1 MSILQDVR
9 YGLRIL
15 RRSPGTAAAA
25 ALSLALGIGA
35 NSAIYSWVR
44 GVLIEPLSGVSQQED
59 IVVVANRS
67 RSGAWR
73 TLSYPDYVD
82 LRDTCKTL
90 DGLVVDSIVTVSLGA
105 TGEAR
110 HAERVYGS
118 LVSGNYFDVLRTG
131 MSLGRGFTRA
141 EDEAPGR
148 APVVVLGH
156 ALWQR
161 RFAGDPTIV
170 GQTIP
175 INGKPYAVVGV
186 APSDFY
192 GVWSGLAL
200 DLWIP
205 VMMQADVMPGDLIRA
220 RGIHWL
226 QGLGR
231 LAPGATVEQASAE
244 VKAAAERLAQ
254 AWPAS
259 SEGQTAAALPMWRS
273 PFGAQLFLTPV
284 LLTLSG
290 VVSLVLLL
298 ACANVANLLLARA
311 LGRRR
316 EMAIRLAVGASRRRL
331 VRQML
336 VESVMLAG
344 LGGLGGILIATAAG
358 PLLATFNP
366 PTDLML
372 RPGIS
377 VDAGVVAFTALLSLL
392 TGIVFG
398 LAPAFQSARAEVT
411 VALRDESAAGSR
423 HRSRLRD
430 ALVVAQVALSA
441 VLLVGAGLFLRSL
454 VAAERVDPG
463 FNPRDLVLAGYNLFP
478 NGYAP
483 ETGVAFHER
492 LVRQLQSEPGVRA
505 AGVAVR
511 LPLGFEGISSMTVS
525 IDGYSRRADEDLAI
539 QYNVVS
545 PGYLAA
551 MQIPIVAGRD
561 FTFDDRADTTRV
573 MIVNRTMAERYWKGD
588 PLGRTV
594 RIAETAYQIVGVVP
608 TGKYQTIAEDPRPFF
623 YVPLRQMY
631 RSNAI
636 IHVRTSESAGAA
648 LQRIR
653 GVVSALDPN
662 LPIFATRTGEQQMA
676 YGTFANRI
684 AASFLGLFGALALLL
699 AGVGLYGVMA
709 FGVAQRTREIGIRM
723 ALGARPSDIL
733 RSITSHGLRVAF
745 VGLVIGGAGAL
756 ASLPLASRLL
766 VGVGP
771 RDAATYAGVAVVLTL
786 VALLASGIPG
796 LRAARL
802 NPVEALRRP

>member
-1 MSILQDVR
+1 MSILRDVQ

-25 ALSLALGIGA
+25 VLSLALGIGA

-59 IVVVANRS
+59 IVVVAGRS

-110 HAERVYGS
+110 HAERVYGF

-131 MSLGRGFTRA
+131 MRLGRGFTRA
-141 EDEAPGR
+141 EDEAPRR
-148 APVVVLGH
+148 APVVVLSH

-161 RFAGDPTIV
+161 RYAGDPGIV

-175 INGKPYAVVGV
+175 INAKPYTVVGV
-186 APSDFY
+186 APAAFY
-192 GVWSGLAL
+192 GAWSGLSL

-205 VMMQADVMPGDLIRA
+205 VMMQADVMQGDLIRA
-220 RGIHWL
+220 RGSRWL
-226 QGLGR
+226 QTLGR
-231 LAPGATVEQASAE
+231 LAPGVTVEQADAD
-244 VKAAAERLAQ
+244 VRAATERLAQ
-254 AWPAS
+254 AWPS
-259 SEGQTAAALPMWRS
+259 TNEGWTGVVVPMWRS

-316 EMAIRLAVGASRRRL
+316 EMAIRLAVGASRGRL

-336 VESVMLAG
+336 VESLILAG
-344 LGGLGGILIATAAG
+344 IAGAGGILVAMAAR
-358 PLLATFNP
+358 PLLSRFNP

-372 RPGIS
+372 RPAIS
-377 VDAGVVAFTALLSLL
+377 VDAGVVAFTAILSVL

-411 VALRDESAAGSR
+411 VALRDESSAGSR

-430 ALVVAQVALSA
+430 ALVVMQVAVSA

-454 VAAERVDPG
+454 AGAERVDPG

-478 NGYAP
+478 NGYAA
-483 ETGVAFHER
+483 ETGMTFHER
-492 LVRQLQSEPGVRA
+492 LVRGLQAEPGVSA
-505 AGVAVR
+505 AGIGAR
-511 LPLGFEGISSMTVS
+511 LPLGFEGTSSMTIS
-525 IDGYSRRADEDLAI
+525 IDGYTRRPDEDLNI

-545 PGYLAA
+545 PGYMAA
-551 MQIPIVAGRD
+551 MQIPLLAGRD
-561 FTFDDRADTTRV
+561 FTFDDRATPH
-573 MIVNRTMAERYWKGD
+573 AC
-588 PLGRTV
+588 
-594 RIAETAYQIVGVVP
+594 
-608 TGKYQTIAEDPRPFF
+608 
-623 YVPLRQMY
+623 
-631 RSNAI
+631 
-636 IHVRTSESAGAA
+636 
-648 LQRIR
+648 
-653 GVVSALDPN
+653 
-662 LPIFATRTGEQQMA
+662 
-676 YGTFANRI
+676 
-684 AASFLGLFGALALLL
+684 
-699 AGVGLYGVMA
+699 
-709 FGVAQRTREIGIRM
+709 
-723 ALGARPSDIL
+723 
-733 RSITSHGLRVAF
+733 
-745 VGLVIGGAGAL
+745 
-756 ASLPLASRLL
+756 
-766 VGVGP
+766 
-771 RDAATYAGVAVVLTL
+771 
-786 VALLASGIPG
+786 
-796 LRAARL
+796 
-802 NPVEALRRP
+802 

>member
-1 MSILQDVR
+1 MTILQDIR
-9 YGLRIL
+9 YGMRIL

-25 ALSLALGIGA
+25 VLSLALGIGA

-44 GVLIEPLSGVSQQED
+44 GVLIEPLAGVGQQQD

-82 LRDTCKTL
+82 LRDACKTL

-118 LVSGNYFDVLRTG
+118 LVSGNFFDVLRTG
-131 MSLGRGFTRA
+131 MGLGRGFTRA

-148 APVVVLGH
+148 APVVVLSHG
-156 ALWQR
+156 LWQR
-161 RFAGDPTIV
+161 RYAGDAAIV

-175 INGKPYAVVGV
+175 INGKPYTVVGV
-186 APSDFY
+186 APADFP
-192 GVWSGLAL
+192 GVWSGLSL

-205 VMMQADVMPGDLIRA
+205 VMMQADVMQGDLIRA
-220 RGIHWL
+220 RGSRWL
-226 QGLGR
+226 QTLGR
-231 LAPGATVEQASAE
+231 LAPGVTIEQAEAD
-244 VKAAAERLAQ
+244 VKAAVERLAQ
-254 AWPAS
+254 AWPATN
-259 SEGQTAAALPMWRS
+259 EGWTGAVVPMWRS

-284 LLTLSG
+284 LMTLSG

-316 EMAIRLAVGASRRRL
+316 EMAIRLAVGASRTRL

-344 LGGLGGILIATAAG
+344 VAGAGGILVAMAAG
-358 PLLATFNP
+358 PLLSRFNP

-372 RPGIS
+372 RPAIT
-377 VDAGVVAFTALLSLL
+377 VDGGVVAFTALLSVL
-392 TGIVFG
+392 TGVVFG
-398 LAPAFQSARAEVT
+398 LAPAFQSARAQVI
-411 VALRDESAAGSR
+411 VALRDESSAGSR

-430 ALVVAQVALSA
+430 ALVVTQVALSA
-441 VLLVGAGLFLRSL
+441 MLLVGAGLFLRSL
-454 VAAERVDPG
+454 VAAERLDPG
-463 FNPRDLVLAGYNLFP
+463 FNPRDLTLAGYNLFP
-478 NGYAP
+478 NGYSP
-483 ETGVAFHER
+483 ETGAVFHER

-505 AGVAVR
+505 AGLAVR
-511 LPLGFEGISSMTVS
+511 LPLGFEGISSMTIS
-525 IDGYSRRADEDLAI
+525 IDGYTRRADEDLSI
-539 QYNVVS
+539 QYNIVS
-545 PGYLAA
+545 PGYMAA
-551 MQIPIVAGRD
+551 MQIPMLAGRD
-561 FTFDDRADTTRV
+561 FTFDDRLDTARV
-573 MIVNRTMAERYWKGD
+573 MIVNRTMAERYWQGD
-588 PLGRTV
+588 SLGRTV
-594 RIAETAYQIVGVVP
+594 RIGDTPYQIVGVVP
-608 TGKYQTIAEDPRPFF
+608 TGKYQTLAEDPRPFF
-623 YVPLRQMY
+623 YLSIRQTY
-631 RSNAI
+631 RPNAI
-636 IHVRTSESAGAA
+636 VHLRSSESAGAA

-653 GVVSALDPN
+653 SAVSGLDPN
-662 LPIFATRTGEQQMA
+662 LPIFATKTGEQQMA
-676 YGTFANRI
+676 FGTFANRI

-709 FGVAQRTREIGIRM
+709 FAVAQRTREIGVRV

-733 RSITSHGLRVAF
+733 RSVTSQGVRVAL
-745 VGLVIGGAGAL
+745 VGLAIGGGA
-756 ASLPLASRLL
+756 AMAALPFASRLL

-771 RDAATYAGVAVVLTL
+771 RDAATYAGVAVLLTL

>member
-1 MSILQDVR
+1 MTILQDIR
-9 YGLRIL
+9 YGMRIL

-25 ALSLALGIGA
+25 VLSLALGIGA

-44 GVLIEPLSGVSQQED
+44 GVLIEPLAGVGQQQD

-82 LRDTCKTL
+82 LRDACKTL

-118 LVSGNYFDVLRTG
+118 LVSGNFFDVLRTG
-131 MSLGRGFTRA
+131 MGLGRGFTRA

-148 APVVVLGH
+148 APVVVLSHG
-156 ALWQR
+156 LWQR
-161 RFAGDPTIV
+161 RYAGDAAIV

-175 INGKPYAVVGV
+175 INGKPYTVVGV
-186 APSDFY
+186 APADFP
-192 GVWSGLAL
+192 GVWSGLSL

-205 VMMQADVMPGDLIRA
+205 VMMQADVMQGDLIRA
-220 RGIHWL
+220 RGSRWL
-226 QGLGR
+226 QTLGR
-231 LAPGATVEQASAE
+231 LAPGVTIEQAEAD
-244 VKAAAERLAQ
+244 VKAAVERLAQ
-254 AWPAS
+254 AWPATN
-259 SEGQTAAALPMWRS
+259 EGWTGAVVPMWRS

-284 LLTLSG
+284 LMTLSG

-316 EMAIRLAVGASRRRL
+316 EMAIRLAVGASRTRL

-344 LGGLGGILIATAAG
+344 VAGAGGILVAMAAG
-358 PLLATFNP
+358 PLLSRFNP

-372 RPGIS
+372 RPAIT
-377 VDAGVVAFTALLSLL
+377 VDGGVVAFTALLSVL
-392 TGIVFG
+392 TGVVFG
-398 LAPAFQSARAEVT
+398 LAPAFQSARAQVI
-411 VALRDESAAGSR
+411 VALRDESSAGSR

-430 ALVVAQVALSA
+430 ALVVTQVALSA
-441 VLLVGAGLFLRSL
+441 MLLVGAGLFLRSL
-454 VAAERVDPG
+454 VAAERLDPG
-463 FNPRDLVLAGYNLFP
+463 FNPRDLTLAGYNLFP
-478 NGYAP
+478 NGYSP
-483 ETGVAFHER
+483 ETGAVFHER

-505 AGVAVR
+505 AGLAVR
-511 LPLGFEGISSMTVS
+511 LPLGFEGISSMTIS
-525 IDGYSRRADEDLAI
+525 IDGYTRRADEDLSI
-539 QYNVVS
+539 QYNIVS
-545 PGYLAA
+545 PGYMAA
-551 MQIPIVAGRD
+551 MQIPMLAGRD
-561 FTFDDRADTTRV
+561 FTFDDRLDTARV
-573 MIVNRTMAERYWKGD
+573 MIVNRTMAERYWQGD
-588 PLGRTV
+588 SLGRTV
-594 RIAETAYQIVGVVP
+594 RVGDTPYQIVGVVP
-608 TGKYQTIAEDPRPFF
+608 TGKYQTLAEDPRPFF
-623 YVPLRQMY
+623 YLSIRQTY
-631 RSNAI
+631 RPNAI
-636 IHVRTSESAGAA
+636 VHLRSSESAGAA

-653 GVVSALDPN
+653 SAVSGLDPN
-662 LPIFATRTGEQQMA
+662 LPVFATKTGEQQMA
-676 YGTFANRI
+676 FGTFANRI

-709 FGVAQRTREIGIRM
+709 FAVAQRTREIGVRV

-733 RSITSHGLRVAF
+733 RSVTSQGVRVAL
-745 VGLVIGGAGAL
+745 VGLAIGGGA
-756 ASLPLASRLL
+756 AMAALPFASRLL

-771 RDAATYAGVAVVLTL
+771 RDAATYAGVAVLLTL

>member
-59 IVVVANRS
+59 IVVVASRS

-90 DGLVVDSIVTVSLGA
+90 DGLLVDSIVTVSLGA

-118 LVSGNYFDVLRTG
+118 LVSGNYFDVLRAG
-131 MSLGRGFTRA
+131 MGLGRGFTRA

-148 APVVVLGH
+148 APVVVLSH

-161 RFAGDPTIV
+161 RYAGDPTIV

-205 VMMQADVMPGDLIRA
+205 VMMQADVMQGDLIRA
-220 RGIHWL
+220 RGSRWL

-231 LAPGATVEQASAE
+231 LAPGVTVEQANAE
-244 VKAAAERLAQ
+244 VKALTDRLAQ
-254 AWPAS
+254 AWPDTN
-259 SEGQTAAALPMWRS
+259 EGWAGAALPMWRS

-316 EMAIRLAVGASRRRL
+316 EMAIRLAVGASRGRL

-344 LGGLGGILIATAAG
+344 LGGIGGLLIAMAAG

-372 RPGIS
+372 RPAVS
-377 VDAGVVAFTALLSLL
+377 VDAGVVGFTAFLSLL
-392 TGIVFG
+392 TGVVFG

-411 VALRDESAAGSR
+411 VTLRDESAAGSH

-430 ALVVAQVALSA
+430 ALVVTQVALSTM
-441 VLLVGAGLFLRSL
+441 LLVGAGLFVRSL
-454 VAAERVDPG
+454 FSAERVDPG

-478 NGYAP
+478 NGYAA
-483 ETGVAFHER
+483 ETGAVFHER

-505 AGVAVR
+505 AGVAAR
-511 LPLGFEGISSMTVS
+511 LPLGFEGVSSMTVS
-525 IDGYSRRADEDLAI
+525 IDGYSRRPDEDLSI
-539 QYNVVS
+539 QYNIVS
-545 PGYLAA
+545 PGYFPA
-551 MQIPIVAGRD
+551 MQIPVVSGRD
-561 FTFDDRADTTRV
+561 FTFDDRSDTTRV
-573 MIVNRTMAERYWKGD
+573 MIVNRTMAERYWEGD

-594 RIAETAYQIVGVVP
+594 RIGETPYQIVGVVP
-608 TGKYQTIAEDPRPFF
+608 TGKYQTLAEDPRPFF
-623 YVPLRQMY
+623 YVPIRQMY

-636 IHVRTSESAGAA
+636 IHVRTSGSPGAA

-653 GVVSALDPN
+653 GVISALDPN

-676 YGTFANRI
+676 FGTFANRI
-684 AASFLGLFGALALLL
+684 AASFLGAFGALALLL

-709 FGVAQRTREIGIRM
+709 FAVAQRTREIGIRM

-733 RSITSHGLRVAF
+733 RSVTSQGLRVALL
-745 VGLVIGGAGAL
+745 GLAIGAAGAF
-756 ASLPLASRLL
+756 ASLPFASRLL

-771 RDAATYAGVAVVLTL
+771 RDAATYAGVAGMLAL
-786 VALLASGIPG
+786 VAMLASGIPG

-802 NPVEALRRP
+802 NPVDALRRP

>member
-1 MSILQDVR
+1 MTILQDIR
-9 YGLRIL
+9 YGMRIL

-25 ALSLALGIGA
+25 VLSLALGIGA

-44 GVLIEPLSGVSQQED
+44 GVLIEPLAGVGQQQD

-82 LRDTCKTL
+82 LRDACKSL

-118 LVSGNYFDVLRTG
+118 LVSGNFFDVLRTG
-131 MSLGRGFTRA
+131 MGLGRGFTRA

-148 APVVVLGH
+148 APVVVLSHG
-156 ALWQR
+156 LWQR
-161 RFAGDPTIV
+161 RYAGDAAIV

-175 INGKPYAVVGV
+175 INGKPYTVVGV
-186 APSDFY
+186 APADFP
-192 GVWSGLAL
+192 GVWSGLSL

-205 VMMQADVMPGDLIRA
+205 VMMQADVMQGDLIRA
-220 RGIHWL
+220 RGSRWL
-226 QGLGR
+226 QTLGR
-231 LAPGATVEQASAE
+231 LAPGVTIEQAEAD
-244 VKAAAERLAQ
+244 VKAAVERLAQ
-254 AWPAS
+254 AWPATN
-259 SEGQTAAALPMWRS
+259 EGWTGAVVPMWRS

-284 LLTLSG
+284 LMTLSG

-316 EMAIRLAVGASRRRL
+316 EMAIRLAVGASRTRL

-344 LGGLGGILIATAAG
+344 VAGAGGILVAMAAG
-358 PLLATFNP
+358 PLLSRFNP

-372 RPGIS
+372 RPAIT
-377 VDAGVVAFTALLSLL
+377 VDGGVVAFTALLSVL
-392 TGIVFG
+392 TGVVFG
-398 LAPAFQSARAEVT
+398 LAPAFQSARAQVI
-411 VALRDESAAGSR
+411 VALRDESSAGSR

-430 ALVVAQVALSA
+430 ALVVTQVALSA
-441 VLLVGAGLFLRSL
+441 MLLVGAGLFLRSL
-454 VAAERVDPG
+454 VAAERLDPG
-463 FNPRDLVLAGYNLFP
+463 FNPRDLTLAGYNLFP
-478 NGYAP
+478 NGYSP
-483 ETGVAFHER
+483 ETGAVFHER

-505 AGVAVR
+505 AGLAVR
-511 LPLGFEGISSMTVS
+511 LPLGFEGISSMTIS
-525 IDGYSRRADEDLAI
+525 IDGYTRRADEDLSI
-539 QYNVVS
+539 QYNIVS
-545 PGYLAA
+545 PGYMAA
-551 MQIPIVAGRD
+551 MQIPMLAGRD
-561 FTFDDRADTTRV
+561 FTFDDRLDTARV
-573 MIVNRTMAERYWKGD
+573 MIVNRTMAERYWQGD
-588 PLGRTV
+588 SLGRTV
-594 RIAETAYQIVGVVP
+594 RIGDTPYQIVGVVP
-608 TGKYQTIAEDPRPFF
+608 TGKYQTLAEDPRPFF
-623 YVPLRQMY
+623 YLSIRQTY
-631 RSNAI
+631 RPNAI
-636 IHVRTSESAGAA
+636 VHLRSSESAGAA

-653 GVVSALDPN
+653 SAVSGLDPN
-662 LPIFATRTGEQQMA
+662 LPVFATKTGEQQMA
-676 YGTFANRI
+676 FGTFANRI

-709 FGVAQRTREIGIRM
+709 FAVAQRTREIGVRV

-733 RSITSHGLRVAF
+733 RSVTSQGVRVAL
-745 VGLVIGGAGAL
+745 VGLAIGGGA
-756 ASLPLASRLL
+756 AMAALPFASRLL

-771 RDAATYAGVAVVLTL
+771 RDAATYAGVAVLLTL

>member
-1 MSILQDVR
+1 MTILQDVR

-44 GVLIEPLSGVSQQED
+44 GVLIEPLSGVSQQQD

-105 TGEAR
+105 TAESR

-148 APVVVLGH
+148 APVVVLSHG
-156 ALWQR
+156 LWQR
-161 RFAGDPTIV
+161 RFAGDAAIV
-170 GQTIP
+170 GHTMP
-175 INGKPYAVVGV
+175 INGKPYTVVGV
-186 APSDFY
+186 APPDFY

-205 VMMQADVMPGDLIRA
+205 VMMQADVMQGDLIRA
-220 RGIHWL
+220 RGSRWL
-226 QGLGR
+226 QTLGR
-231 LAPGATVEQASAE
+231 LAPGVTVEQAEAE
-244 VKAAAERLAQ
+244 VTAAVERLAQ
-254 AWPAS
+254 AWPS
-259 SEGQTAAALPMWRS
+259 TNEGWTGAVVPMWRS

-316 EMAIRLAVGASRRRL
+316 EMAIRLAVGGSRGRL

-336 VESVMLAG
+336 VESLMLAG
-344 LGGLGGILIATAAG
+344 LGGAGGILVAMAAS
-358 PLLATFNP
+358 PLLSRFNP

-372 RPGIS
+372 RPAIS
-377 VDAGVVAFTALLSLL
+377 MDGGVVAFTALLSVV

-398 LAPAFQSARAEVT
+398 LAPAFQSARADVI

-430 ALVVAQVALSA
+430 ALVVTQVALSA
-441 VLLVGAGLFLRSL
+441 MLLVGAGLFLRSL
-454 VAAERVDPG
+454 VAAERLDPG
-463 FNPRDLVLAGYNLFP
+463 FNPRDLMLAGYNLFP
-478 NGYAP
+478 NGYTP
-483 ETGVAFHER
+483 ETGAVFHER
-492 LVRQLQSEPGVRA
+492 LVRQLQSEPGVQA

-525 IDGYSRRADEDLAI
+525 IDGYSRREDEDLNI
-539 QYNVVS
+539 QYNIVS

-551 MQIPIVAGRD
+551 MQIPVIAGRD
-561 FTFDDRADTTRV
+561 FTFDDRIDTTHV
-573 MIVNRTMAERYWKGD
+573 MIVNRTMAERYWSGD
-588 PLGRTV
+588 PLGRIV
-594 RIAETAYQIVGVVP
+594 RIGDTPYQVVGVVP
-608 TGKYQTIAEDPRPFF
+608 TGKYQTLAEDPRPFF
-623 YVPLRQMY
+623 YVSIRQRY
-631 RSNAI
+631 RPNAI
-636 IHVRTSESAGAA
+636 IHVRSSESAGAA

-653 GVVSALDPN
+653 SVVSALDPN
-662 LPIFATRTGEQQMA
+662 LPIFATKTGEQQMA
-676 YGTFANRI
+676 FGTFANRI

-709 FGVAQRTREIGIRM
+709 FAVAQRTREIGVRM
-723 ALGARPSDIL
+723 ALGARPADIL
-733 RSITSHGLRVAF
+733 RSVTSQGVRVALL
-745 VGLVIGGAGAL
+745 GLAIGSAGAL
-756 ASLPLASRLL
+756 AVLPFASRLL

-771 RDAATYAGVAVVLTL
+771 RDAATYVGVAAMLTL
-786 VALLASGIPG
+786 VAMLASGIPG

-802 NPVEALRRP
+802 NPVDALRRS